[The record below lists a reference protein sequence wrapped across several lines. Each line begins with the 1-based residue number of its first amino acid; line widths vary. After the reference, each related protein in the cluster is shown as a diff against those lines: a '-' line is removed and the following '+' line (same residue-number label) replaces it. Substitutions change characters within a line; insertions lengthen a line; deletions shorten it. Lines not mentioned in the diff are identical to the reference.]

1 MSYVVRLLVVV
12 CVITAAWASWT
23 AMPLKAKEDKAPPAK
38 TDGADKPGA
47 KKLAMKAF
55 MRKKLAASQDVMEGL
70 ALEDF
75 DLIAKGAKQ
84 LQGTSAAAEFMVV
97 NDPIYKE
104 HADDFRR
111 IVAKLD
117 RAAREKRVEGATLAF
132 MDLTMTC
139 VECHKYTRTIL
150 VAQK

>member
-1 MSYVVRLLVVV
+1 MSYVVRLLVVA

-23 AMPLKAKEDKAPPAK
+23 AMPLNAKDEKAPPAK

-75 DLIAKGAKQ
+75 DLITKGAKQ
-84 LQGTSAAAEFMVV
+84 LQATSAAAEFMVV